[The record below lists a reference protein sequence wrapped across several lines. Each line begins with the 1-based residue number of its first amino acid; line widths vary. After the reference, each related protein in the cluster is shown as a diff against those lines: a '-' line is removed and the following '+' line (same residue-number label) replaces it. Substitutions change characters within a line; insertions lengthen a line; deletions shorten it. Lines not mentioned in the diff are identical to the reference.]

1 MSSTDN
7 LGFTRAAANDGIHNG
22 DDIATNST
30 GRRAEMKQIME
41 RFKMNLMEFFDEYD
55 FDRLI
60 ADALVFC
67 AVLLAGAFMVYFVL
81 DNYGGL

>member
-1 MSSTDN
+1 MCSTEG
-7 LGFTRAAANDGIHNG
+7 LKFTRAAANDGIHNG
-22 DDIATNST
+22 DDIATNFTS
-30 GRRAEMKQIME
+30 RRQAMKNIIE

-67 AVLLAGAFMVYFVL
+67 AVMLAGAFMVYFVL
-81 DNYGGL
+81 ESYGGM

>member
-1 MSSTDN
+1 MFSTDS
-7 LGFTRAAANDGIHNG
+7 LGFERAAADDGIHNG
-22 DDIATNST
+22 DEIATNFT
-30 GRRAEMKQIME
+30 TRRQAVRNIVE

-55 FDRLI
+55 FDRLL

-81 DNYGGL
+81 ENYGGM

>member
-1 MSSTDN
+1 MSSN
-7 LGFTRAAANDGIHNG
+7 YNIGFIRSAANDGIHNG
-22 DDIATNST
+22 EDIATNFT
-30 GRRAEMKQIME
+30 TRRQAVRNIVE

-55 FDRLI
+55 FDRLL

-81 DNYGGL
+81 ENYGGL

>member
-1 MSSTDN
+1 MYSTDN
-7 LGFTRAAANDGIHNG
+7 LGFIRAAADDGIHNG
-22 DDIATNST
+22 EDIATNFTS
-30 GRRAEMKQIME
+30 RRQAMKNIIE

-55 FDRLI
+55 FDRLL

-81 DNYGGL
+81 ENYGGL